1 MFKNH
6 LSLCHFTTV
15 IFFFVYNTDAGEISS
30 EKKPYSCNESAS
42 FYRCNDGKTHE
53 IAKKTY
59 QLTGESSDAAIE
71 ASGKNTVIEGEAIII
86 NGVSNTNSHSETNAW
101 TTAVKSSN
109 GGGVA
114 LFDSMLNNV
123 SIGADV
129 NEEGAFEMQNGV
141 IKATRMGISV
151 GGKGSFV
158 SLTKT
163 EIKTSSDAIGLLSH
177 NGAKIYMKGGKINFA
192 DGIGVQT
199 GGDGEINLEGVSISG
214 RGKLGTNTDNYR
226 EGSAFSMLQGKGSL
240 NFQKGNVNVDNVH
253 GIVVQGNNH
262 NAAHIKY
269 SNIFVRGNGFNG
281 MHFFWEAVL
290 NDKKTIIPG
299 KGTVHL
305 TKTTFMAPESTA
317 IYNREFESSVKLSQH
332 SKISGDSLL
341 KAVER
346 STVKIEADASTLVGG
361 AHVDESSTAK
371 IDLKNGS
378 KWILSRPKYD
388 KLQNSNA
395 FGSNL
400 GDYSFISSV
409 NLTDSS
415 LVFEELKSKT
425 TDGYQTLL
433 IGKGSGTVYRA
444 QGDARL
450 YLNAYLDKGGALQEQ
465 KTDRLLINGDLE
477 GKTTV
482 HVYSVP
488 GSSGALTG
496 EGGNNQGISI
506 IQVYGKA
513 MEDSFQ
519 LNGGYVTLE
528 ASPYQYHLK
537 SYGPGSALGTADSN
551 QRVLKNTGTFWDFR
565 LESQFVD
572 STKVFPV
579 LDLVVPP
586 SSDDIPSVLKIH
598 PNITGGE
605 DGSIDSNSQQK
616 PQEPS
621 LSSPVDS
628 PDRDSHL
635 TTTPNVSD
643 VFVLEIPN
651 PLSSLAPVVPA
662 IAESNPVAPP
672 ASGSL
677 VPPSVPPTPSVVSPV
692 ASVSPVLSSVSPTP
706 FVVTPPASGSS
717 VPASVF
723 EPSSYFE
730 PNVRV
735 VVPQVLTYILVPNT
749 LFYAG
754 LMDISNQSKQL
765 QALRTVS
772 GRLLKNDENPAL
784 FLRGYGGHHHYTSNL
799 SAFKYG
805 DYGGELDYNA
815 LEAGLL
821 LKKIES
827 AYSTTSFG
835 IMGNYGKLS
844 LQPRKVKQSQES
856 IFDKWTI
863 TAYGSMQHDTG
874 LYMDG
879 LFSYGLFNGN
889 VLTLERGKTAALRG
903 KPLSVSLTAGKTFMI
918 GSRYF
923 IFEPQVQFVYQNL
936 QFHKTRDIDNF
947 NIDMR
952 SPDHWGMRIGGYLTK
967 TLTFTKDKDA
977 HVLSFY
983 GKLHFIR
990 SFDDKQFVY
999 FKDAFQLGSFGT
1011 SLEAGFGVFSQ
1022 LSPKIIFHSDLIYQ
1036 HKFTSDGFSGTHFS
1050 GGLSYRF

>member
-114 LFDSMLNNV
+114 LFDSMLNDV

-129 NEEGAFEMQNGV
+129 NEEGAFEMQDGV

>member
-30 EKKPYSCNESAS
+30 EKKQYSCNESAS
-42 FYRCNDGKTHE
+42 FYRCNDGQTHE

-59 QLTGESSDAAIE
+59 QLTGESSDAALE
-71 ASGKNTVIEGEAIII
+71 ASGENTVIEGKAIII

-114 LFDSMLNNV
+114 LFDSMLNDV

-129 NEEGAFEMQNGV
+129 NEEGAFEMQDGV

-317 IYNREFESSVKLSQH
+317 IYSREFESSVKLSQH